1 MDLGRLG
8 TSRPFS
14 ARQIT
19 STAGP
24 PLASSL
30 GSGHASVR
38 PERPNDPRWGQSRQA
53 LFAADRGAK
62 SEFGPTR
69 DLTWRVDRGP
79 ARTSVLGS
87 LTSILSYPLHVRLP
101 LISDIGRVKAK
112 PART

>member
-1 MDLGRLG
+1 MIPVGVNRDRRFL
-8 TSRPFS
+8 P
-14 ARQIT
+14 
-19 STAGP
+19 
-24 PLASSL
+24 
-30 GSGHASVR
+30 
-38 PERPNDPRWGQSRQA
+38 
-53 LFAADRGAK
+53 ADHGAK